1 MVLKSLPYQGIARR
15 ALQNIINPTEFDND
29 LIVITS
35 SGETG
40 EQKLTPWVYS
50 ATWNTSQLNL
60 PLIRKTLTG
69 FKKCK
74 KK

>member
-15 ALQNIINPTEFDND
+15 TLEKVINPEVFDND
-29 LIVITS
+29 FIVITS
-35 SGETG
+35 SNVVGEKSTM
-40 EQKLTPWVYS
+40 PFYS
-50 ATWNTSQLNL
+50 ATWNPSALNL